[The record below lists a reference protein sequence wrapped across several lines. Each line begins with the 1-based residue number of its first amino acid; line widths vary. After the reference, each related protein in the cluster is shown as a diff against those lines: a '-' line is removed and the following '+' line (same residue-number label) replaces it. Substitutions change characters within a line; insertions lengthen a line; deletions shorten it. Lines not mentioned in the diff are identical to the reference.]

1 MDFVKKLKIRRYTAI
16 ACIATGILLT
26 VLFAAKII
34 ARQYALTLGIA
45 LITIGFARALDCI
58 RITKNSESI
67 RKRQIAESD
76 ERNIYIINKAKST
89 AFGVYVIT
97 TAIIIIAA
105 EMCGKS
111 DLAETLALTICALV
125 LLYWTFYWL
134 YRKVI

>member
-1 MDFVKKLKIRRYTAI
+1 MDFAKKLKIRRYTAI
-16 ACIATGILLT
+16 AYIAAGVLLA

-34 ARQYALTLGIA
+34 ARQYALTLGVA
-45 LITIGFARALDCI
+45 LIIIGVARMLDYI
-58 RITKNSESI
+58 RITKNAASI

-89 AFGVYVIT
+89 AFGVYVIA
-97 TAIIIIAA
+97 TAVIVIAA

-111 DLAETLALTICALV
+111 DIAETLAMSVCALV
-125 LLYWTFYWL
+125 LLYWAFYWL

>member
-16 ACIATGILLT
+16 VYIATGILLT
-26 VLFAAKII
+26 VLFAAKIM

-45 LITIGFARALDCI
+45 LIIIGVARVLDYI

-76 ERNIYIINKAKST
+76 ERNLYIINKAKST
-89 AFGVYVIT
+89 AFGVYVVT
-97 TAIIIIAA
+97 TAIIVIAA

-125 LLYWTFYWL
+125 LLYWAFYWL